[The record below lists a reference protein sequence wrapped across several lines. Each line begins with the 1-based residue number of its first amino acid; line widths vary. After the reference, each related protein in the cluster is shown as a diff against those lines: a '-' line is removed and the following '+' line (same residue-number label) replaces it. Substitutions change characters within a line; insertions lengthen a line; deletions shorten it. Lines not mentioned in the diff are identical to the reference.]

1 MGQLT
6 VDGYDI
12 TSENYSLRPTAPGF
26 LPAFYSTGSAT
37 IKATSTMWKAH
48 PTALRIDQANGQDDT
63 ADIFDV
69 EPGCYNA
76 VSVVARV
83 KVAMA
88 SYKAV
93 KRPGQR
99 WPAVYA
105 SRKGKPG
112 YGITDVTNALDAA
125 GLHNQNIGLY
135 IADWN
140 NDRNQAIAEVSNSI
154 PGVGNP
160 YPVVGRQWRNV
171 GPYDLDIFAE
181 EWSINVATPALT
193 AEAPP
198 GPWKDAKEWDWK
210 SVQCTGIGLNDS
222 LYTFTY
228 NPKTGKWDQK
238 FQAA

>member
-12 TSENYSLRPTAPGF
+12 TSENYALRPTAPGF
-26 LPAFYSTGSAT
+26 LPAFYSTGSSG
-37 IKATSTMWKAH
+37 IKATPAMWKAH
-48 PTALRIDQANGQDDT
+48 PNALRIDQANGLDDT
-63 ADIFDV
+63 ADVFDV
-69 EPGCYNA
+69 EPGCYTA

-88 SYKAV
+88 SYKAI

-125 GLHNQNIGLY
+125 GLHNANIGLY
-135 IADWN
+135 IAEWN
-140 NDRNQAIAEVSNSI
+140 NDRNQAIAEVSSSV

-181 EWSINVATPALT
+181 EWSVNVATAAFT
-193 AEAPP
+193 AESPP
-198 GPWKDAKEWDWK
+198 GPWTDSKEWDWK
-210 SVQCTGIGLNDS
+210 SVQITGIGLNNR

-238 FQAA
+238 FEAA